1 MTTDQHQVWG
11 KRLSDAP
18 DGLALAFTSGRDV
31 SGLPMADELL
41 LPYDIWTNL
50 AHVRMLHR
58 CGILTEAERRELCG
72 ALVSLEAEMRAG
84 RFRLDPGK
92 EDVHI
97 NIEHHLTHTR
107 GLASGKKI
115 HTGRSRNDQAG
126 TDIKLYLRDQLLQ
139 VVDRTAGLIARI
151 LAKAPAE
158 TDAVMPGFTHYQPA
172 MITTA
177 AHWLTGWSQA
187 LLRDLERLQ
196 QDLEML
202 NRSPLG
208 AAAAFGTSWGI
219 DREFAAGLLGFD
231 APEENTLDCI
241 SARGEH
247 EARAAAALSFLM
259 NHLATMAQDI
269 ILLSMPYYGMLA
281 IPDRFVTGS
290 SIMPQKRNPDFA
302 ELIRGRAAL
311 CHGLLVAL
319 LGVQKGS
326 MSGYNRDFQLSKY
339 AAMDAFRECGD
350 APLLLGE
357 VVAGMS
363 FRHAEMRAKALQG
376 FMNSADVADLLA
388 RRHGL
393 SFRDCYDL
401 LSLAVKHCEAQGEL
415 TLEGMERAIAES
427 GIPLRLTAAEVRLFN
442 TPEALLAEKRH
453 TGAPSRAAVE
463 AMIASQTARLK
474 TLGAPIDA
482 LQARVLAARSA
493 CFADD

>member
-1 MTTDQHQVWG
+1 MSTDPHQVWG

-18 DGLALAFTSGRDV
+18 DRLALAFTSGRDV
-31 SGLPMADELL
+31 AGLPPADELL

-50 AHVRMLHR
+50 AHVRMLNH
-58 CGILTEAERRELCG
+58 CGILTGPERRELCRG
-72 ALVSLEAEMRAG
+72 LAALEGEARAG
-84 RFRLDPGK
+84 RFRLDPDK

-97 NIEHHLTHTR
+97 NIEHHLTHAL

-126 TDIKLYLRDQLLQ
+126 TDIKLYLRDQLLGLA
-139 VVDRTAGLIARI
+139 RNTSALIAAV

-158 TDAVMPGFTHYQPA
+158 LEAVMPGFTHYQPA

-187 LLRDLERLQ
+187 LLRDLERLA

-219 DREFAAGLLGFD
+219 DREFAAQLLGFD
-231 APEENTLDCI
+231 GPDENTLDCI
-241 SARGEH
+241 TSRGEH
-247 EARAAAALSFLM
+247 EARATAALSFLM
-259 NHLATMAQDI
+259 NHLATMAQDM
-269 ILLSMPYYGMLA
+269 ILLAMPYYGLLA

-311 CHGLLVAL
+311 CHGLLAAL
-319 LGVQKGS
+319 LGVQKGA
-326 MSGYNRDFQLSKY
+326 MSGYSRDFQLSKY
-339 AAMDAFRECGD
+339 AVMDAFRECGE
-350 APLLLGE
+350 APRLMAD
-357 VVAGMS
+357 VVAGMA
-363 FRHAEMRAKALQG
+363 FRRNEMRAKALQG

-401 LSLAVKHCEAQGEL
+401 LSLAVKHCDAAGVL

-427 GIPLRLTAAEVRLFN
+427 GIPVRLSEDEVRLFN
-442 TPEALLAEKRH
+442 TPEALVAEKRH
-453 TGAPSRAAVE
+453 TGAPSRDAVE
-463 AMIASQTARLK
+463 AVIDRQTGRLNALAARL
-474 TLGAPIDA
+474 AA
-482 LQARVLAARSA
+482 LEDRVLAARRA
-493 CFADD
+493 CFAED

>member
-1 MTTDQHQVWG
+1 MSNGNGTVWG

-18 DGLALAFTSGRDV
+18 DRLALTFTSGRDV
-31 SGLPMADELL
+31 AGLPMADELL

-50 AHVRMLHR
+50 AHVRMLHH
-58 CGILTEAERRELCG
+58 CGILTDAERSELCR
-72 ALVSLEAEMRAG
+72 ALASLDAEARAG
-84 RFRLDPGK
+84 RFQLDPAK

-97 NIEHHLTHTR
+97 NIEHHLTHVC
-107 GLASGKKI
+107 GLESGKKI

-139 VVDRTAGLIARI
+139 IALRTAGLIARI

-158 TDAVMPGFTHYQPA
+158 LDAVMPGFTHYQPA
-172 MITTA
+172 MLTTA

-187 LLRDLERLQ
+187 LLRDLERFA
-196 QDLEML
+196 QDIEML

-219 DREFAAGLLGFD
+219 DREYAARLLGFD
-231 APEENTLDCI
+231 GPDENTLDCI
-241 SARGEH
+241 TARGEH
-247 EARAAAALSFLM
+247 EARATAALSFLM
-259 NHLATMAQDI
+259 NHLATMAQDM
-269 ILLSMPYYGMLA
+269 ILLGMPYYGMLA

-311 CHGLLVAL
+311 CHGLLGAL
-319 LGVQKGS
+319 LGIQKGC
-326 MSGYNRDFQLSKY
+326 MSGYSRDFQLSKY
-339 AAMDAFRECGD
+339 AVMDAIRECAD

-357 VVAGMS
+357 VVAGMA
-363 FRHAEMRAKALQG
+363 FRRDEMRAKAGKG

-401 LSLAVKHCEAQGEL
+401 LSLAVKHCDAEGEL
-415 TLEGMERAIAES
+415 TLDGLQQAVAET
-427 GIPLRLTAAEVRLFN
+427 GLPVRLTAAEVRLFN

-453 TGAPSRAAVE
+453 TGAPSRKAVE
-463 AMIASQTARLK
+463 AVIASQAERLN
-474 TLGAPIDA
+474 TLGARIDA
-482 LQARVLAARSA
+482 VQDRVFAARRV

>member
-1 MTTDQHQVWG
+1 MTTDRHQIWG

-31 SGLPMADELL
+31 AGLPMADELL
-41 LPYDIWTNL
+41 LPYDVWTNL

-58 CGILTEAERRELCG
+58 CSVLTEAERRELCRG
-72 ALVSLEAEMRAG
+72 LTALEADWRG
-84 RFRLDPGK
+84 GGFRLDPAK
-92 EDVHI
+92 EDVHV
-97 NIEHHLTHTR
+97 NIEHHLTHTL

-126 TDIKLYLRDQLLQ
+126 CDIKLYLRDQLLQ
-139 VVDRTAGLIARI
+139 LADRTAGLIARI

-158 TDAVMPGFTHYQPA
+158 LDAVMPGFTHYQPA

-177 AHWLTGWSQA
+177 AHWLTAWSQA
-187 LLRDLERLQ
+187 LLRDLERIC

-219 DREFAAGLLGFD
+219 DREYAAELLGFD

-247 EARAAAALSFLM
+247 EARAVAALSFLM
-259 NHLATMAQDI
+259 NHLATMAQDM
-269 ILLSMPYYGMLA
+269 ILLGMPYYGMLA

-311 CHGLLVAL
+311 CHGLLAAL

-339 AAMDAFRECGD
+339 AAMDAFRECAE
-350 APLLLGE
+350 APLLMGE

-401 LSLAVKHCEAQGEL
+401 LSLAVKHCDAQGEL
-415 TLEGMERAIAES
+415 TLAGLERAAAES
-427 GIPLRLTAAEVRLFN
+427 EIPLRLTEAEVVLFN

-453 TGAPSRAAVE
+453 AGAPSRPAVE
-463 AMIASQTARLK
+463 AMIASQAERLNA
-474 TLGAPIDA
+474 LGGRVGL
-482 LQARVLAARSA
+482 LQARVLAARRAS
-493 CFADD
+493 FADD